1 MPRQTFLKL
10 SIEKKNKIIKAAKR
24 EFARV
29 PFEETSIKNIVED
42 AGIARGSFYQY
53 FESKEDLL
61 IFLLK
66 NHVEEINSNIEEVLK
81 DKNGDIFEL
90 YIIWYDFMVDNFI
103 KKDDMKLFKRI
114 FENIK
119 TTDEEI
125 FSIIKENTNKPK
137 KIYEYYDIIDK
148 NNLKIESA
156 EDLEIICKML
166 NTITKK
172 SIISSFKYPSSLK
185 AREDYMKQIQY
196 LKYGILKNQ

>member
-10 SIEKKNKIIKAAKR
+10 SIEKKNKIIKAAKK

-137 KIYEYYDIIDK
+137 KIYEYYNIIDK
-148 NNLKIESA
+148 SNLKIESA

>member
-1 MPRQTFLKL
+1 MPRKTFFKL
-10 SIEKKNKIIKAAKR
+10 SIEKKNKIIKAAKK

-90 YIIWYDFMVDNFI
+90 YIIWYDFMVDNFM

-148 NNLKIESA
+148 SNLNIESA

-185 AREDYMKQIQY
+185 AREDYIKQIQY
-196 LKYGILKNQ
+196 LKYGILKNK

>member
-1 MPRQTFLKL
+1 MPKQTFLKL
-10 SIEKKNKIIKAAKR
+10 SIEKKNKVINAAKK

-61 IFLLK
+61 IFLIK
-66 NHVEEINSNIEEVLK
+66 NHVEKLNSNIEEVLK
-81 DKNGDIFEL
+81 SKNGDIFEL
-90 YIIWYDFMVDNFI
+90 YIMWYDFMVDNFI
-103 KKDDMKLFKRI
+103 KKDEMQLFKRI

-119 TTDEEI
+119 TADEDI

-148 NNLKIESA
+148 NNLKIKSS
-156 EDLEIICKML
+156 EDLKIICKML
-166 NTITKK
+166 STITKK
-172 SIISSFKYPSSLK
+172 AIISSFKYVSNSK
-185 AREDYMKQIQY
+185 AREDYIKQIQY
-196 LKYGILKNQ
+196 LKYGMLKNK